1 MPGRPSQ
8 VAVTAAVLLA
18 SVALSFY
25 GCQSSHVQRSTR
37 AGLRRFE
44 CTQAGDR
51 SRYTVIA
58 STHDTK
64 GEYLKVQ
71 EYIRPGVP
79 GFSPGRSGSPPLH
92 IHNSQE
98 ECFTV
103 NSGSFS
109 YVVDGM
115 EGHLKHGDKPA
126 CIPAGKPHQF
136 WNGDNTTVL
145 DMEFTLTP
153 AGTFEQFIR
162 TFCGLASDAGTVD
175 NVSPLQMLVLFPHG
189 DMQLADMPKPVWLLI
204 EHIVVPVLQSLHI
217 YKPVYPEY
225 ADNTYT

>member
-1 MPGRPSQ
+1 MSCG
-8 VAVTAAVLLA
+8 
-18 SVALSFY
+18 Y
-25 GCQSSHVQRSTR
+25 
-37 AGLRRFE
+37 
-44 CTQAGDR
+44 
-51 SRYTVIA
+51 RYTVIA
-58 STHDTK
+58 STQDTK

-71 EYIRPGVP
+71 EYIRPGMP

-103 NSGSFS
+103 NSGRYGTRS
-109 YVVDGM
+109 YRLDSTSEM
-115 EGHLKHGDKPA
+115 FHMPKQ
-126 CIPAGKPHQF
+126 GKPHQF
-136 WNGDNTTVL
+136 WNGDNTTAL

-175 NVSPLQMLVLFPHG
+175 NVSPLQMLVLFPYG
-189 DMQLADMPKPVWLLI
+189 DMQLADMPKPVWLFV
-204 EHIVVPVLQSLHI
+204 ERIVVPVLQSLHI

-225 ADNTYT
+225 AGDTYT

>member
-1 MPGRPSQ
+1 M
-8 VAVTAAVLLA
+8 
-18 SVALSFY
+18 
-25 GCQSSHVQRSTR
+25 
-37 AGLRRFE
+37 
-44 CTQAGDR
+44 
-51 SRYTVIA
+51 
-58 STHDTK
+58 
-64 GEYLKVQ
+64 
-71 EYIRPGVP
+71 P
-79 GFSPGRSGSPPLH
+79 GFSPGRSGSPPPH

-109 YVVDGM
+109 YVVDGV

-145 DMEFTLTP
+145 EMEFTLTP

-175 NVSPLQMLVLFPHG
+175 NVNPLQMLVLFPHG

-204 EHIVVPVLQSLHI
+204 EHNVVPVLQSLHI

-225 ADNTYT
+225 AGDTYT